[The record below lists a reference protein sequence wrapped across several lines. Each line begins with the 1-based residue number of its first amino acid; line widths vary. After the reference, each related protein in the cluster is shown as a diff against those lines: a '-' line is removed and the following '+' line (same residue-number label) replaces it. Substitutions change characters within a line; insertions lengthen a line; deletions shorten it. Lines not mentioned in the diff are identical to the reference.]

1 MSSLFITG
9 TDTGVGKTVV
19 SAMLTLNLGL
29 VYWKPIQSGL
39 DEETDTEFV
48 KRVTKLPDNHF
59 IPERFRLKK
68 PRSPHESAEA
78 EGLEIQS
85 NDFKLPKIEP
95 NKLLIEGAGG
105 LFVPINNEFYMI
117 DLIKQFKSSV
127 ILVCRTQL
135 GTLNHTLL
143 SLEAL
148 KNRNIP
154 VLGLILNGPKDIE
167 NEKSLEKLSYAP
179 ILGHLDKLNEID
191 EVSLKHSFKN
201 IKLTF

>member
-9 TDTGVGKTVV
+9 TDTGVGKSVV
-19 SAMLTLNLGL
+19 SAMLMLNLGFT
-29 VYWKPIQSGL
+29 YWKPIQSGL

-48 KRVTKLPDNHF
+48 KRVTELPEDRFLSEH
-59 IPERFRLKK
+59 FRLKK

-78 EGLEIQS
+78 EGIKIEPHH
-85 NDFKLPKIEP
+85 FKLPFVE
-95 NKLLIEGAGG
+95 NKRLLIEGAGG
-105 LFVPINNEFYMI
+105 LLVPINYDFYMI

-148 KNRNIP
+148 KTRNIP
-154 VLGLILNGPKDIE
+154 VIGIILNGPKDSE
-167 NEKSLEKLSYAP
+167 NEKLLKKLSYAP
-179 ILGHLDKLNEID
+179 ILGHVDTLNE
-191 EVSLKHSFKN
+191 VSVASLKQAFKQIN
-201 IKLTF
+201 LPF